1 MAKAIIPGLFRD
13 LKYAA
18 LNLFYVWVIL
28 AGADLGGHQAQSPI
42 FLLAKIFSRP
52 LFALMP
58 IPASK
63 SVHIDL
69 KCLYCVCNCKKCN

>member
-13 LKYAA
+13 LKYPA

-42 FLLAKIFSRP
+42 FLLAKIF
-52 LFALMP
+52 
-58 IPASK
+58 
-63 SVHIDL
+63 
-69 KCLYCVCNCKKCN
+69 